1 MVNQV
6 SIKTC
11 DYNTVQQAAFMTSFI
26 VPTPYPDIRSLIPH
40 HGSMCLLDSVD
51 DFDDSHIV
59 CRASSHR
66 LPSNPLLHHGQLSAQ
81 TGIEYAAQAVAAH
94 GSLLARRA
102 GTASAPKQ
110 GMIAILTDVQ
120 WFCERLNTVEDDLVI
135 EAHKLADLPQGL
147 NYRFTVSAEQQLL
160 LTGELII
167 ALKSM
172 PNNAEATA

>member
-1 MVNQV
+1 
-6 SIKTC
+6 
-11 DYNTVQQAAFMTSFI
+11 MTSFI

-40 HGSMCLLDSVD
+40 SGSMCLLEKVD
-51 DFDDSHIV
+51 DCDDSHII
-59 CRASSHR
+59 CHASSHR
-66 LPSNPLLHHGQLSAQ
+66 LPDNPLRHHGQLSAQ

-94 GSLLARRA
+94 GSLLAHRS

-120 WFCERLNTVEDDLVI
+120 WFCDRLDTVEDDLVI

-147 NYRFTVSAEQQLL
+147 NYRFTVSAAQQLL

-167 ALKSM
+167 ALQS
-172 PNNAEATA
+172 PPVSADFITETRA